1 MVKNTMSTKLRPKKK
16 KTIELERVGK
26 DEMNLAEFPLHFMT
40 NKTTEQEV
48 KTLIFHDRHGKLIIT
63 GSDLLGLPTPIDM
76 DVLIAL
82 IELAKER
89 NDFKEPVVNFTRYEL
104 IRMMGW
110 SNTSSSYD
118 RLEESLN
125 RWSGILLI
133 YDGNYWDNRLKK
145 YTKQNM
151 GIIENVSIVEGK
163 AILSKEGRQETLPL
177 SSFEWNSRFFQS
189 CQDNNLKNLD
199 TPYYFSLRFPTS
211 KQLFRFLDK
220 RFYQRPEWT
229 FSLREIGFER
239 AGLSRNYNDS
249 KLKEKLA
256 DAVNELETTGFLKP
270 LSRDERYFKTAE
282 GWKMRFVD
290 GRNATVKLSADEP
303 VAAEEPNGLVAELMK
318 RGVTAKVSAE
328 LGQKYPAEYIKGK
341 IESFDWRMTQPKPP
355 KKSTGFLVKSIVDD
369 YATDPS
375 FVSTAERERRAEAKR
390 QKENDDAE
398 NRRRKQEVE
407 KQERELAERVKS
419 RRQSLTPQQLAQLE
433 ADAIAQASEEM
444 RQSLNGSVA
453 KSFRETML
461 SMLVNDHIARL
472 IQAEEK
478 AAEPA

>member
-1 MVKNTMSTKLRPKKK
+1 MNTKQRPKK
-16 KTIELERVGK
+16 KTIEIVRGGK
-26 DEMNLAEFPLHFMT
+26 DEMNLAEHPLHFMT
-40 NKTTEQEV
+40 NKTTEQEI
-48 KTLIFHDRHGKLIIT
+48 KTLIFHDSHGKLIIT

-82 IELAKER
+82 IELAKKR
-89 NDFKEPVVNFTRYEL
+89 NDFKETMVNFTRYEL

-163 AILSKEGRQETLPL
+163 AVSSKGRQETLPL

-189 CQDNNLKNLD
+189 CQNNNLKNLD
-199 TPYYFSLRFPTS
+199 TAYYFSLRFPTS

-220 RFYQRPEWT
+220 RFYRQAEWV

-256 DAVNELETTGFLKP
+256 DAIGELETTGFLKP
-270 LSRDERYFKTAE
+270 LNRDERYFKTSE

-290 GRNATVKLSADEP
+290 GRNGTTKLTADEP
-303 VAAEEPNGLVAELMK
+303 VVAEEPNGLVAELMK
-318 RGVTAKVSAE
+318 RGIIGKVSCE
-328 LGQKYPAEYIKGK
+328 LVQNYPPEYIQGK
-341 IESFDWRMTQPKPP
+341 IEAFDFEMTKPKPP
-355 KKSTGFLVKSIVDD
+355 RKPAGFLVKSIQDG
-369 YATDPS
+369 YTPDPK
-375 FVSTAERERRAEAKR
+375 FVSSADRERQTAAKR
-390 QKENDDAE
+390 QAE
-398 NRRRKQEVE
+398 QQAAEDRRRKQAEE
-407 KQERELAERVKS
+407 SAERAIAAQVATYRKTA
-419 RRQSLTPQQLAQLE
+419 TPEQLARLE
-433 ADAIAQASEEM
+433 ADAIAQASEDM
-444 RQSLNGSVA
+444 RQSLDNPA
-453 KSFRETML
+453 MKPFRKTLLL
-461 SMLVNDHIARL
+461 SLVRDHIAQL
-472 IQAEEK
+472 IQSGQLAV
-478 AAEPA
+478 EPA